1 MQANDLKLSVLAII
15 LGLLCIT
22 IVDGCADSTTVSQ
35 SDIRKAFAWFEKLG
49 FPDVKDCR
57 YIRIATGQWSQHGN
71 APRQNTYLNA
81 FLIDEKD
88 NAFTALTQD
97 LFIRTFKN
105 TEPNTPKHQQVAYE
119 ELNLEKE
126 AKAYLNLLQN
136 LPEDDHQRRFGERLN
151 ERAEAFVLAWAC
163 SRNGL
168 ESLSQQLCNQ
178 VFSMKELGEKGSL
191 IDLLQKDLGHAMM
204 WRAVLL
210 FRDPSVSRTELL
222 SKFENIVKKYP
233 KSEQKPRATKAVK
246 ILRKMVKEDESYR
259 KIKPPEEMSTEEQI
273 ADLIYQLREQNGLQ
287 FSQPGRCDIFLD
299 PQGEKSPA
307 HQLVKFGYDAVPQL
321 IKALEDKRFTWSVGY
336 ARDYFFSHYVLRVG
350 DCALKILELI
360 AARQFYS
367 HCGYS
372 YMTSDDKDIRST
384 QKQVKAWWKELQKKG
399 EKQLLIDA
407 TEKGDEA
414 SPWQAKRLTERYPDE
429 ALEAVIKGAFRAKEN
444 WPRVKMVEIAAQI
457 KGDEPIAF
465 LTEEMK
471 NGPFPESRVAA
482 AWGLHRKGRPEAV
495 AAMIREWKRMDGDG
509 DTKVVEFLIGCE
521 TLEAIRTIQNDLPK
535 LNIGLRIYIIDTIDD
550 EIRRINQAIKEV
562 HNTAQNQKLKTNGP
576 ALLQALEELLVS
588 CLTDTEEY
596 EGFTGT
602 WHRKYFRD
610 PRVCDMAGH
619 VLWLHW
625 KDKYAFD
632 ANAQLKERD
641 LQRIQCINLWRRQHK
656 LPLLPLPRPRTIT
669 PLPREKI
676 EPLLEKILEAKT
688 RIDIT
693 NIVTD
698 IEALG
703 LPSLNPVWNLL
714 TDLPEEHSA
723 RKQLEDLAKR
733 LSCIVAEISL
743 AEGLPEPNDT
753 FTQLLDS
760 LKGEALTSEKFIKI
774 LLHFATDTPKGS
786 AGIQIKALRYE
797 DLTGVDLIVKFP
809 THKVLAR
816 PDHPGWDCN
825 KRVIVGNNDIYN
837 SFGTGSKRSLCEPE
851 DHNDL
856 KKAIDKALSSPPN
869 LPLIIRTT
877 LIKHDSSTFKARW
890 QGSTGPTH

>member
-1 MQANDLKLSVLAII
+1 MQENDLKLSVLAIL

-22 IVDGCADSTTVSQ
+22 IVVGCADSTTVSQ
-35 SDIRKAFAWFEKLG
+35 SDIRNAFVWFEKLG

-88 NAFTALTQD
+88 NTFTALTLD
-97 LFIRTFKN
+97 LFIKTFEK

-126 AKAYLNLLQN
+126 VKVYLNLLQN

-151 ERAEAFVLAWAC
+151 ERAEVFVLAWAC

-178 VFSMKELGEKGSL
+178 VFTMKEFEEKGSL
-191 IDLLQKDLGHAMM
+191 IDLLQRDLGHAMM

-210 FRDPSVSRTELL
+210 YRDPSVSRKELL

-233 KSEQKPRATKAVK
+233 KSEQKPRAAKAVK
-246 ILRKMVKEDESYR
+246 ILRKMVKEDQASR

-287 FSQPGRCDIFLD
+287 FSQPGRCGIFLD
-299 PQGEKSPA
+299 PRGEKSPA

-321 IKALEDKRFTWSVGY
+321 IRALEDKRFTWSVGY
-336 ARDYFFSHYVLRVG
+336 VRDYFFSHYVLRVG
-350 DCALKILELI
+350 DCALEILELT
-360 AARQFYS
+360 AARRFYN
-367 HCGYS
+367 HCGYN
-372 YMTSDDKDIRST
+372 YMSSDDKDIRST
-384 QKQVKAWWKELQKKG
+384 QNKVKAWWKELQKKG

-429 ALEAVIKGAFRAKEN
+429 ALEAVIKGAIRAKEN
-444 WPRVKMVEIAAQI
+444 WPRVKLVEIAAQI

-471 NGPFPESRVAA
+471 NGPFPGSRVAA

-495 AAMIREWKRMDGDG
+495 ATMIREWKQMDEYGDIR
-509 DTKVVEFLIGCE
+509 VVDFLIGCE

-535 LNIGLRIYIIDTIDD
+535 LNIDLRIYIIDAIDD
-550 EIRRINQAIKEV
+550 EIRRIDQAMKEA
-562 HNTAQNQKLKTNGP
+562 HKTTQNEKLKINGP
-576 ALLQALEELLVS
+576 ALLQALEGFLVS
-588 CLTDTEEY
+588 YLTDTEEY

-602 WHRKYFRD
+602 WHRKYFYD
-610 PRVCDMAGH
+610 PPVCDMAGH

-632 ANAQLKERD
+632 ANATLKERD
-641 LQRIQCINLWRRQHK
+641 LQRIECINIWRKQHE
-656 LPLLPLPRPRTIT
+656 LPLLPLPHPRTIP

-676 EPLLEKILEAKT
+676 GPLLEKILEVKKES
-688 RIDIT
+688 DIT
-693 NIVTD
+693 NIVND

-703 LPSLNPVWNLL
+703 LPSLNPVWNLF
-714 TDLPEEHSA
+714 TDLPDEHPA
-723 RKQLEDLAKR
+723 VKQLEALAKR

-743 AEGLPEPNDT
+743 AEGSLEPNDT
-753 FTQLLDS
+753 FTRLLDS
-760 LKGEALTSEKFIKI
+760 LKGKALTSEKFIGI
-774 LLHFATDTPKGS
+774 LLHFATDIPKDS
-786 AGIQIKALRYE
+786 AGIRVKALRYE
-797 DLTGVDLIVKFP
+797 DLTGVDLIVKLP
-809 THKVLAR
+809 THKFPAR
-816 PDHPGWDCN
+816 SDPPGWNCN
-825 KRVIVGNNDIYN
+825 NRVTVGNNDIYN
-837 SFGTGSKRSLCEPE
+837 SFGTGSFEPE
-851 DHNDL
+851 DYNDL

-869 LPLIIRTT
+869 LPFIIRTT
-877 LIKHDSSTFKARW
+877 LIKHDSSTFKDKW
-890 QGSTGPTH
+890 HDSPGPTH